1 MREDRHIMKRQPP
14 AARSTLDIAYW
25 LQTRSD
31 SAGEALSQRKL
42 HFLLYLTQAHF
53 AAEHQGQ
60 KMMPATFLATEAGPL
75 EPNIYQLF
83 ERGYFQIKGNEP
95 SFATETYLHEI
106 WARYGKRT
114 AKQLE
119 AIVQRDGVWR
129 ETLMRG
135 SMLEIP
141 VDLMFAAYGGGG
153 VALPMNQRMGAGSDR
168 QVKEQE
174 YWTLS
179 GKRAQKWVPGVSRS
193 GGAARPSSDPDKS
206 RRRS

>member
-1 MREDRHIMKRQPP
+1 MKRQPP

-25 LQTRSD
+25 FQSRSD
-31 SAGEALSQRKL
+31 SAGEVLTQRKL
-42 HFLLYLTQAHF
+42 HFLLYLTQAHYT
-53 AAEHQGQ
+53 AEHEGQ

-83 ERGYFQIKGNEP
+83 ESGYFKVKGNEP
-95 SFATETYLHEI
+95 SFAIETYLHEI

-119 AIVQRDGVWR
+119 AIVARDSVWR

-141 VDLMFAAYGGGG
+141 LELMFSAYGGGG
-153 VALPMNQRMGAGSDR
+153 VALPLNQRQGAGRDR

-174 YWTLS
+174 YWTPS
-179 GKRAQKWVPGVSRS
+179 GKRAQKWVPGTP
-193 GGAARPSSDPDKS
+193 RPPADDQPEKTC
-206 RRRS
+206 RRT